1 MMNEQLFNLV
11 VDLLEIPVEGHQNEI
26 WEFSQRLKGIGFSQT
41 QIERIL
47 SCRWRNYHLNADPAI
62 ERASRRVFDHEG
74 GTNAT
79 YPSRSQ
85 EEVDKVLAEQE
96 LIGVD
101 GLKAQSPVTEPW
113 KMPTTEIIGRL
124 YPEGDPLLCMGE
136 GVDRFRTKPKSELL
150 AELAHPEAN
159 LPHLVPSTMSKLMGT
174 TMEGKTSARCRDNA
188 GSLRFQVVDLDDESD
203 FDDQTR
209 ILWHLK
215 EFLPMVM
222 ALHTG
227 GKSLHGWFYAEGCP
241 DERLS
246 SFKSRAALLGADT
259 SLYRPEQAARTPN
272 QMRDTEN
279 RQEVWYFDDSM
290 LRTEG
295 GES

>member
-1 MMNEQLFNLV
+1 MNTE
-11 VDLLEIPVEGHQNEI
+11 LLYELIVELLTAPVEGHQNEI
-26 WEFSQRLKGIGFSQT
+26 WGWSQRLKEVGFSQT

-96 LIGVD
+96 SMDVD
-101 GLKAQSPVTEPW
+101 GLKAQSPVSEPW
-113 KMPTTEIIGRL
+113 KMPTTEIIDRL
-124 YPEGDPLLCMGE
+124 YPDDPLLCMGE
-136 GVDRFRTKPKSELL
+136 SVNRFSTKPKSEFLP
-150 AELAHPEAN
+150 ELAHPEAN
-159 LPHLVPSTMSKLMGT
+159 LPHLVPNPMSKLMGT

-188 GSLRFQVVDLDDESD
+188 GPLGFLAVDLDDEAD

-209 ILWHLK
+209 ILRHLK

-227 GKSLHGWFYAEGCP
+227 GKSLHGWFYAEECP
-241 DERLS
+241 DERLY

-272 QMRDTEN
+272 QIRDN
-279 RQEVWYFDDSM
+279 GNPQSVWYFDDSM

-295 GES
+295 CES